1 MLGFQA
7 LITMVQVQSL
17 VGELKSSKPCVCP
30 HPPAKKNQKNKIK
43 LKKVLMYTRV
53 EGN

>member
-7 LITMVQVQSL
+7 LITMVQVPSL
-17 VGELKSSKPCVCP
+17 VGELKSSKSCVW
-30 HPPAKKNQKNKIK
+30 PPKIKQKNKIK
-43 LKKVLMYTRV
+43 LKKVLMYTKV